1 MLRKRHILIVDDDVF
16 LREFLSAA
24 LTERGYLALTAGNG
38 LEAQEIIANIQLSA
52 VITDIFMP
60 EMDGIEL
67 IQTLRKQHPEILL
80 FALSGGT
87 YLGRK
92 DEYLKA
98 AKTFGACEVL
108 TKPVEP
114 EELLARLEPYFQDD
128 AEGPTRKS

>member
-16 LREFLSAA
+16 LREFLSASLA
-24 LTERGYLALTAGNG
+24 EQGYLTFTAGNG
-38 LEAQEIIANIQLSA
+38 LEAQKIISNIQLSA

-67 IQTLRKQHPEILL
+67 IQTLRRQHPEILL

-87 YLGRK
+87 NMGHKK

-98 AKTFGACEVL
+98 AKTFGAHGVL
-108 TKPVEP
+108 TKPIEP
-114 EELLARLEPYFQDD
+114 TELFAMLEPYFSGDGEEH
-128 AEGPTRKS
+128 A